1 MVGKVGDGTGTMGQ
15 RIDGADQVGLHLA
28 RINPGG
34 GAEYLKIRT
43 GAVIQS
49 LNEMHQFDIGVATPL
64 GRLTCG

>member
-15 RIDGADQVGLHLA
+15 RIDGPDQVGLHLA

-34 GAEYLKIRT
+34 GTEYLKIRP
-43 GAVIQS
+43 GAVVQS